1 MTNPSHYLFRIL
13 FFVLMV
19 LVVVSFLITP
29 IANAFIA
36 NVALNGMILAVF
48 LIGLIFIVRK
58 VALLRPEAAW
68 ISAFRT
74 LNEARLARQPQPK
87 LLAPLANMLGNK
99 ANGKISLS
107 ASSLSSLLDSI
118 DSRLS
123 ESRDTSRYLIGL
135 LIFLGLLGTFWG
147 LLETVGAV
155 SGVIGDL
162 SLKGDN
168 LENAFANLKH
178 GLEAPLSGMATAF
191 SSSLFGLAGSLA
203 LGFIDLQ
210 LGQAQNR
217 FYNDLEEWLSGITKL
232 SAGIGINSDSD
243 ASASAY
249 QAALFE
255 QTAESLDRLQRV
267 MVQNED
273 ERREG
278 NQHLVKLNDTL
289 LLLADKH
296 EIQTQLISKISEGQI
311 ELNSNLSK
319 AIDPSS
325 DKNKEELRLHIRNI
339 EKQLM
344 QLINELRLGRDKSVE
359 EIRQEIRLLARTI
372 AVLAEEAE

>member
-1 MTNPSHYLFRIL
+1 
-13 FFVLMV
+13 
-19 LVVVSFLITP
+19 
-29 IANAFIA
+29 
-36 NVALNGMILAVF
+36 
-48 LIGLIFIVRK
+48 
-58 VALLRPEAAW
+58 
-68 ISAFRT
+68 
-74 LNEARLARQPQPK
+74 
-87 LLAPLANMLGNK
+87 
-99 ANGKISLS
+99 
-107 ASSLSSLLDSI
+107 
-118 DSRLS
+118 
-123 ESRDTSRYLIGL
+123 
-135 LIFLGLLGTFWG
+135 
-147 LLETVGAV
+147 VGAV
-155 SGVIGDL
+155 SKVIGDL
-162 SLKGDN
+162 SLKGEN
-168 LENAFANLKH
+168 LENAFANLKN

-232 SAGIGINSDSD
+232 SAGIGINSDND

-296 EIQTQLISKISEGQI
+296 EIQTQLISKISESQI

-319 AIDPSS
+319 AIDPSP
-325 DKNKEELRLHIRNI
+325 DKNKEELRLHLRNI
-339 EKQLM
+339 EKHLT

>member
-1 MTNPSHYLFRIL
+1 
-13 FFVLMV
+13 
-19 LVVVSFLITP
+19 
-29 IANAFIA
+29 
-36 NVALNGMILAVF
+36 
-48 LIGLIFIVRK
+48 
-58 VALLRPEAAW
+58 
-68 ISAFRT
+68 
-74 LNEARLARQPQPK
+74 
-87 LLAPLANMLGNK
+87 
-99 ANGKISLS
+99 
-107 ASSLSSLLDSI
+107 
-118 DSRLS
+118 
-123 ESRDTSRYLIGL
+123 
-135 LIFLGLLGTFWG
+135 
-147 LLETVGAV
+147 
-155 SGVIGDL
+155 
-162 SLKGDN
+162 
-168 LENAFANLKH
+168 
-178 GLEAPLSGMATAF
+178 LEAPLSGMATAF

-232 SAGIGINSDSD
+232 SAGIGINNDND

-296 EIQTQLISKISEGQI
+296 EIQTQLISKISESQI

-319 AIDPSS
+319 AIDPSP
-325 DKNKEELRLHIRNI
+325 DKNKEELRLHLRNI
-339 EKQLM
+339 EKQLT

>member
-1 MTNPSHYLFRIL
+1 
-13 FFVLMV
+13 
-19 LVVVSFLITP
+19 
-29 IANAFIA
+29 
-36 NVALNGMILAVF
+36 
-48 LIGLIFIVRK
+48 
-58 VALLRPEAAW
+58 
-68 ISAFRT
+68 
-74 LNEARLARQPQPK
+74 
-87 LLAPLANMLGNK
+87 MLGNK

-155 SGVIGDL
+155 SKVIGDL
-162 SLKGDN
+162 SLKGEN
-168 LENAFANLKH
+168 LENAFANLKN

-232 SAGIGINSDSD
+232 SAGIGINSDND

-296 EIQTQLISKISEGQI
+296 EIQTQLISKISESQI

-319 AIDPSS
+319 AIDPSP
-325 DKNKEELRLHIRNI
+325 DKNKEELHLHLRNI
-339 EKQLM
+339 EKQLT

>member
-1 MTNPSHYLFRIL
+1 
-13 FFVLMV
+13 
-19 LVVVSFLITP
+19 
-29 IANAFIA
+29 
-36 NVALNGMILAVF
+36 
-48 LIGLIFIVRK
+48 
-58 VALLRPEAAW
+58 
-68 ISAFRT
+68 
-74 LNEARLARQPQPK
+74 
-87 LLAPLANMLGNK
+87 
-99 ANGKISLS
+99 
-107 ASSLSSLLDSI
+107 
-118 DSRLS
+118 
-123 ESRDTSRYLIGL
+123 
-135 LIFLGLLGTFWG
+135 
-147 LLETVGAV
+147 
-155 SGVIGDL
+155 
-162 SLKGDN
+162 
-168 LENAFANLKH
+168 
-178 GLEAPLSGMATAF
+178 MATAF

-278 NQHLVKLNDTL
+278 NQHLVNLNDTL

-296 EIQTQLISKISEGQI
+296 EIQTQLISKISESQI

-319 AIDPSS
+319 VIDPSS